1 MHYMIINFF
10 ENVKEQNFVQNRNK
24 FMYYINLVV
33 ERFVLFNNIV
43 KYILFI

>member
-1 MHYMIINFF
+1 MIINFF